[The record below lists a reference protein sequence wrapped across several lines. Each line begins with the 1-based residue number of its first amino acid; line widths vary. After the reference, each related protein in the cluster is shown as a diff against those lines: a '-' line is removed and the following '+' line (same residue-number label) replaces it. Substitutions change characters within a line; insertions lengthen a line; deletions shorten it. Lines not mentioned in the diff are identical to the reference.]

1 MNFLKAIFW
10 ILVMVVF
17 AFLAASN
24 WHNVPIVLIPNQ
36 AEISIN
42 LPLLIVIT
50 FLIGFLPYF
59 IMHRATRW
67 SLRKK
72 LSAAK
77 RELEATRHEP
87 LGAAAPQA
95 PE

>member
-10 ILVMVVF
+10 ILILVIF

-24 WHNVPIVLIPNQ
+24 WHNVPIILIPNQ

-42 LPLLIVIT
+42 LPLLMAIT

-59 IMHRATRW
+59 IMHRMTRW

-77 RELEATRHEP
+77 RELEATKHEP
-87 LGAAAPQA
+87 ITATPAQDS
-95 PE
+95 